1 MIFLIAT
8 REIRTLWIS
17 IRTRTL
23 IYTSAIHTSRT
34 HTHTHAPSHFIHSI
48 IIIIITISLVREG
61 IHIDIYDSAHH
72 WMLIAFM
79 RNIIN
84 ISSFRSPFYM
94 NIEYEYVKAQCAML
108 FGCRSVWYSST
119 FIAFVDI
126 AFQAFGINSFV
137 WLMLITRWIRNGKQ
151 FQSMLIHI
159 LFFRSTSLSPFTISS
174 VWLCVCVCYYG
185 RIMIMTEQNVYL
197 AVDVWCVC
205 AFRNQHICTANI
217 G

>member
-1 MIFLIAT
+1 MWVRYAGLYNNPTTEWFFLLPRAKYV
-8 REIRTLWIS
+8 RFELVYGHGRSS
-17 IRTRTL
+17 IRQR
-23 IYTSAIHTSRT
+23 YTHPV

-174 VWLCVCVCYYG
+174 VWLCVCVCV
-185 RIMIMTEQNVYL
+185 IMVASWSWPSKMSI
-197 AVDVWCVC
+197 
-205 AFRNQHICTANI
+205 
-217 G
+217 